1 MTNATE
7 TQTQENKSVLCPIC
21 DKGFKSNQ
29 ARGIH
34 QAKAHNK
41 KKSNSAQDLLR
52 KLKADLKEE
61 RNKLDT
67 MILACEYRIGQGK

>member
-7 TQTQENKSVLCPIC
+7 TQENKSVLCPIC

-34 QAKAHNK
+34 KAKAHNK

-61 RNKLDT
+61 RVQLDN
-67 MILACEYRIGQGK
+67 MILAVEHKIGQGK